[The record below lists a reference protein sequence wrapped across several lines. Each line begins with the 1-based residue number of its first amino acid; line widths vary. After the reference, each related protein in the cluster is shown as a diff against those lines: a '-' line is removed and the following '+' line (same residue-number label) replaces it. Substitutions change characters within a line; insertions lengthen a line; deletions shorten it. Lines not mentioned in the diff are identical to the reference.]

1 MTNGNTNPAFSDI
14 PGFTTSVDKR
24 ISAGSGNLE
33 RARSSGFD
41 KELRFTGGSFEPII
55 RVTAGV
61 APGTQGSVTVQDPF
75 GRLFGGRRLRFNDR
89 SQAQR
94 EVATE
99 LNRINLIE
107 LANPGTFSSTP
118 GSGVGGSGGTTQDEG
133 SNEGLRGQ
141 EGRTPEQLRIEA
153 ELAKQLGVERLS
165 DVKPPDAPEQTLFE
179 KPALVAGQDEFL
191 TATES
196 LLGETPEAALATA
209 APAQQVAQAPRLAAP
224 QGTAA
229 TVAGQEA
236 QATGV
241 TQAAPTRVIDPDA
254 IEGVV
259 TEQSLAAAQTEE
271 LDQRA
276 TVSFQLEQ
284 LFTGQGNFTT
294 LFARPIQEATNR
306 MLARGLGSSSMAAA
320 AIIQSTIES
329 GIPIARE
336 DANKF
341 ATIQLQNLSN
351 KQATALANASVFA
364 AMDLANV
371 EVRLQSQIQNAQ
383 NFLAIDVKNLD
394 NLQQAEVLNQA
405 ATNQALLSDQAAENA
420 IEQLNVATEAET
432 DRFFSQL
439 GVTVDTANADRI
451 NAVEQFNA
459 GQTNTIEV
467 FNAKQKDLRERFNS
481 ELQIEVAAS
490 NAQHRRR
497 ITLTDNANQ
506 MLVNEFNARQ
516 ANDISVREYNQQ
528 YLNYRDAATRI
539 FSSSESNENR
549 AVQLATAELS
559 ASATRAAASA
569 GGGGGSSSILPS
581 LISAGGSIV
590 AAVF

>member
-1 MTNGNTNPAFSDI
+1 MPSIFPSTDQIEGFSFTERIPATPANLALIRSTPEGRAASGPNFNPGATLGPLIERIQGGADGEQFFISNLFAPVVGRRSFSTF
-14 PGFTTSVDKR
+14 GEALAAV
-24 ISAGSGNLE
+24 SANFSPSGSGPNL
-33 RARSSGFD
+33 SG
-41 KELRFTGGSFEPII
+41 S
-55 RVTAGV
+55 
-61 APGTQGSVTVQDPF
+61 TV
-75 GRLFGGRRLRFNDR
+75 
-89 SQAQR
+89 
-94 EVATE
+94 
-99 LNRINLIE
+99 NR
-107 LANPGTFSSTP
+107 
-118 GSGVGGSGGTTQDEG
+118 DEG
-133 SNEGLRGQ
+133 SNVGLRGS
-141 EGRTPEQLRIEA
+141 EFRTNEQLRREA
-153 ELAKQLGVERLS
+153 ELAKQLGVDRLS
-165 DVKPPDAPEQTLFE
+165 DVKPPSAPE
-179 KPALVAGQDEFL
+179 LVEMQKAGLTAGEDEFL
-191 TATES
+191 TATGK
-196 LLGETPEAALATA
+196 LLGETPEAALTTA
-209 APAQQVAQAPRLAAP
+209 APAQQVTEAPTLAAP

-271 LDQRA
+271 LDERA
-276 TVSFQLEQ
+276 TLTFQLEK
-284 LFTGQGNFTT
+284 LFEGF
-294 LFARPIQEATNR
+294 RPGETPPDWATAPIRRASNI
-306 MLARGLGSSSMAAA
+306 MAARGLGASSIAAA
-320 AIIQSTIES
+320 AIAQSVVEA
-329 GIPIARE
+329 GIPLARE
-336 DANKF
+336 DAQRF

-351 KQATALANASVFA
+351 KQQTALANAAVFA
-364 AMDLANV
+364 AMDQTNV
-371 EVRLQSQIQNAQ
+371 GVRLQTQIQNAQ

-405 ATNQALLSDQAAENA
+405 ATNQFLLSDQAAENA
-420 IEQLNVATEAET
+420 MEQLNVTTEAET
-432 DRFFSQL
+432 DQFFSQL
-439 GVTVDTANADRI
+439 GVAVDTSNADRI
-451 NAVEQFNA
+451 TAVEQFNA
-459 GQTNTIEV
+459 GQANTISV

-481 ELQIEVAAS
+481 ELVTQIEAS

>member
-1 MTNGNTNPAFSDI
+1 MPAAFEDISGFSLTGRI
-14 PGFTTSVDKR
+14 PATPENLALAR
-24 ISAGSGNLE
+24 SAGLQGF
-33 RARSSGFD
+33 RGSSFN
-41 KELRFTGGSFEPII
+41 PII
-55 RVTAGV
+55 ETVSGGE
-61 APGTQGSVTVQDPF
+61 PGNQGFVQVRDPF
-75 GRLFGGRRLRFNDR
+75 GRIFGGQRRSFRT
-89 SQAQR
+89 
-94 EVATE
+94 VAE
-99 LNRINLIE
+99 ASAAVGGEANRLNIAE

-118 GSGVGGSGGTTQDEG
+118 RSGSGSTTQDEG

-259 TEQSLAAAQTEE
+259 TEQSLAAAQTAE

-294 LFARPIQEATNR
+294 LFARPIQEATNK

-506 MLVNEFNARQ
+506 LLVNEFNARQ

-528 YLNYRDAATRI
+528 YLNYRDSATRI
-539 FSSSESNENR
+539 FSSSESNETR
-549 AVQLATAELS
+549 AVNLAIAELQ